1 MGIFFCT
8 QNPIDIP
15 DAILSQLGCKIQHA
29 LRAFTAKDRDTIKK
43 VSENFPI
50 TPYYSIEDEILTL
63 GIGEAFVTVL
73 NEK

>member
-50 TPYYSIEDEILTL
+50 TPYYSIEDELLSL